1 MPLIGT
7 FGAASAKGLGLTS
20 GGGVPFDVQYLIV
33 AGGGAGGLQAAGGAG
48 AGGYRLNT
56 GETSGGQSSSEAA
69 LELTT
74 GEEYSIVIGAG
85 GVSAPPAPVY
95 PITTPPTP
103 ATDSIFSTI
112 ISTAGGTGGG
122 YDLPA
127 PIGPD
132 VFGQGGSGAANSTG
146 TLYPGIT
153 GQGSAGGNFIHTG
166 PGYAGGGGGGAG
178 GAGNNGGGNGGT
190 GGVGL
195 ESDITGSN
203 VFRAGGG
210 GSGTRPG
217 SSAGSGGNG
226 GGGSGTTSSPSFAS
240 PGTINTGSGGGGEGY
255 SQAGHGGGGSG
266 GSGFVAIKVPDS
278 ITATFSAGVTSSL
291 NTGVSGYRIYSVTA
305 TSTGSETVTFA
316 KG

>member
-1 MPLIGT
+1 MPLLGT

-20 GGGVPFDVQYLIV
+20 GGGVPFDVKYLVV
-33 AGGGAGGLQAAGGAG
+33 AGGGSGGLQAAGGAG

-56 GETSGGQSSSEAA
+56 GETSGGSSSSEAA
-69 LELTT
+69 LELVT
-74 GEEYSIVIGAG
+74 GEEYSVVIGAG
-85 GVSAPPAPVY
+85 GVSAPPAPTY
-95 PITTPPTP
+95 PVTTPPTP
-103 ATDSIFSTI
+103 ATDSTLATITSTG
-112 ISTAGGTGGG
+112 GGTGGG
-122 YDLPA
+122 YSPPA
-127 PIGPD
+127 DPD
-132 VFGQGGSGAANSTG
+132 VHGQGGSGAANSPG

-153 GQGSAGGNFIHTG
+153 GQGSAGGNFVHSG

-178 GAGNNGGGNGGT
+178 GAGGNGGANGGN

-210 GSGTRPG
+210 
-217 SSAGSGGNG
+217 
-226 GGGSGTTSSPSFAS
+226 
-240 PGTINTGSGGGGEGY
+240 GGGGEGY

-291 NTGVSGYRIYSVTA
+291 NSGVSGYRIYSVTA
-305 TSTGSETVTFA
+305 TSSGSETVTFE

>member
-7 FGAASAKGLGLTS
+7 FGAGSAKGFGLTS
-20 GGGVPFDVQYLIV
+20 GGGVPFDVQYLVV
-33 AGGGAGGLQAAGGAG
+33 AGGGSGGLQAAGGAG

-69 LELTT
+69 LELIT

-85 GVSAPPAPVY
+85 GVSAPPGPSY

-103 ATDSIFSTI
+103 GTDSTFADIT
-112 ISTAGGTGGG
+112 STAGGTAGG
-122 YDLPA
+122 YD
-127 PIGPD
+127 GGTTSPD
-132 VFGQGGSGAANSTG
+132 VFGQGGSGAANSPG
-146 TLYPGIT
+146 TLFPGIA

-178 GAGNNGGGNGGT
+178 GAGNNGGANGGT

-210 GSGTRPG
+210 GGGSRPG
-217 SSAGSGGNG
+217 ASGGSGGNG
-226 GGGSGTTSSPSFAS
+226 GGGAGTTSSPSFAT
-240 PGTINTGSGGGGEGY
+240 PGTVNTGGGGGGEGY
-255 SQAGHGGGGSG
+255 SQGGHGGGGSG